1 MIFKLSQI
9 NKHRIKALLI
19 LCCLTFPS
27 SNLFAQQME
36 LDTVSK
42 VQVRKYPVIFF
53 TDTLFYISSKLGQYS
68 AAERAENQ
76 SDKLALLIENDALD
90 LALFTTVEDEVSTE
104 ILYGERIIASIT
116 KGDGDALRKEKGVLA
131 QRYMAAIKASY
142 TTH

>member
-19 LCCLTFPS
+19 LCCLISLS

-42 VQVRKYPVIFF
+42 VQVQVKKYPVIFF

-76 SDKLALLIENDALD
+76 SDKL
-90 LALFTTVEDEVSTE
+90 
-104 ILYGERIIASIT
+104 
-116 KGDGDALRKEKGVLA
+116 
-131 QRYMAAIKASY
+131 
-142 TTH
+142 